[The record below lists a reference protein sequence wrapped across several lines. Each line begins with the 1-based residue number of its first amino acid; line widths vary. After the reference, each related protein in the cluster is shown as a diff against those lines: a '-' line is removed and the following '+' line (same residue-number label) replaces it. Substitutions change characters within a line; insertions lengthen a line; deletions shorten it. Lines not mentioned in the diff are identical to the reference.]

1 MNAGIKLS
9 LETLARSAQRNAA
22 NETTKDFA
30 LWSIRDLAL
39 RSTAGLVN
47 HRDKMRALVD
57 DLHRATY
64 GGLID
69 GDGNVM
75 DADDACLFVATSALC
90 LGISCRFIAERYGQS
105 WTVRLGYEV
114 DGQWETID
122 CMNQVAMR
130 KLDEK
135 VVGEE
140 LRP

>member
-1 MNAGIKLS
+1 MNAGIEMS
-9 LETLARSAQRNAA
+9 LQTLARTAQRDAA
-22 NETTKDFA
+22 NETAEDFA

-57 DLHRATY
+57 DLHRATAS
-64 GGLID
+64 GRLID
-69 GDGNVM
+69 GSVL

-90 LGISCRFIAERYGQS
+90 LGIPCRFIAERYGQS

-130 KLDEK
+130 DLDERI
-135 VVGEE
+135 VGEE